1 MGTGRTDEFRKDAVR
16 IALTSGLTRRQ
27 VADDLGVGL
36 STLNKWVT
44 AHRDTDV
51 VSPEDRELARENE
64 RLRREN
70 RILKEERDIPKKSHP
85 VLREPKAM
93 RFRFVEEHRGAF
105 PIDRLCQVL
114 NVSTRGLRAFRS
126 RPASRRQR
134 MDMVVLAHIK
144 EQSRL
149 SLGSYGRPR
158 MTEELK
164 EVGVDVGHRRVGR
177 LMRANG
183 ITVERTRKFKA
194 TTDSDHTFNIAPN
207 LLNRDFSA
215 AGPNQKWAGD
225 ISYIWTRE
233 GWLYLSVILDLHSR
247 RVIGWAV
254 SNRMK
259 RDLAIRALK
268 MAIAFRSPP
277 KGCIFHSDRGSQ
289 YCSHDYQKIL
299 RQHGFRASMSGKG
312 NCYDNAAVETFF
324 KTIKAEMIWRR
335 SWATRRQA
343 EMAIFE
349 YINGFYNPRRRHSA
363 LGWKSPVAFERK
375 VA

>member
-1 MGTGRTDEFRKDAVR
+1 
-16 IALTSGLTRRQ
+16 
-27 VADDLGVGL
+27 
-36 STLNKWVT
+36 
-44 AHRDTDV
+44 
-51 VSPEDRELARENE
+51 
-64 RLRREN
+64 
-70 RILKEERDIPKKSHP
+70 
-85 VLREPKAM
+85 M
-93 RFRFVEEHRGAF
+93 RFRFVEEQRGAF
-105 PIDRLCQVL
+105 PITRLCEVM
-114 NVSTRGLRAFRS
+114 NVSPRGLRAFRR

-134 MDMVVLAHIK
+134 TDMVVLAHIK
-144 EQSRL
+144 EQSRQ

-158 MTEELK
+158 MTVELK
-164 EVGVDVGHRRVGR
+164 EIGVDVGHRRVGR
-177 LMRANG
+177 LMRENG

-194 TTDSDHTFNIAPN
+194 TTDSDHTFNIAAN
-207 LLNRDFSA
+207 LLDRDFSA

-225 ISYIWTRE
+225 ISYIWTAE
-233 GWLYLSVILDLHSR
+233 GWLYLAVILDLNSR

-268 MAIAFRSPP
+268 MAIAFRAPP

-299 RQHGFRASMSGKG
+299 RQHGFRVSMSGKG

-324 KTIKAEMIWRR
+324 KTIKAELIWRR
-335 SWATRRQA
+335 SWQTRRQA

-363 LGWKSPVAFERK
+363 LGWKSLVAFERK